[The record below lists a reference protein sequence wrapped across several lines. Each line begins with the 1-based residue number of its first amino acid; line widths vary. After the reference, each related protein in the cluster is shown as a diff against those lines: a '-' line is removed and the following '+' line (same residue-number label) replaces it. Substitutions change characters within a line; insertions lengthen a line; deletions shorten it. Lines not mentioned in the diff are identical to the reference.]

1 MRSVSC
7 EIYHIRPNSAS
18 VQGRYVFFLR
28 VKDNFN
34 TPRQH
39 EEGSNDLLM
48 CEGAAHLQSNPKLHR
63 GFPNNARLITPYWRD
78 DIAKNG
84 TAVLSTA
91 IPSYRC
97 SGRVSKQSQLS
108 QQLYFLYSSVYVCNV
123 MYIHIHRQA
132 MHWNIACTNVC
143 APTTSYIYIYII
155 DLCRSESYSGTHMYI
170 YIQYI
175 SKMKKKKN
183 KLRYFDHTCRSG
195 ILYTV
200 MCITF
205 LSRAKVCR
213 SSAFV

>member
-1 MRSVSC
+1 
-7 EIYHIRPNSAS
+7 
-18 VQGRYVFFLR
+18 
-28 VKDNFN
+28 
-34 TPRQH
+34 
-39 EEGSNDLLM
+39 M

-143 APTTSYIYIYII
+143 APTTSYIYIYYRFMSFRK
-155 DLCRSESYSGTHMYI
+155 LQWYTYVYI
-170 YIQYI
+170 YTIYI
-175 SKMKKKKN
+175 EDEKKKN